1 MDENTINDINKK
13 FENLTKK
20 CELLEKINKVNEN
33 AILNLNTQMKFLREE
48 HKKELENIKLN
59 FTIQLKNFFNTIS
72 QNKEKGKEFA
82 EIIIVDQKNG
92 MEDIKNMCIRM
103 INKIEN
109 EFAFLKL
116 DVLQHLGNTPGN
128 SEKINEIID
137 DKEVGVVERFE
148 NKLFNIYYKVFL
160 DINKTIPHKDL
171 MELKKL
177 GSALLIKE
185 KISPLIA
192 TKSFLDK
199 NILNKNEI
207 NGIVKMSIDMKKG
220 YIFNEMDDILLRKL
234 DNIFED
240 KYIKEFKEKYGIL
253 DEEIS
258 DNIIKQ
264 EIINQDYN
272 ETHILEAILKK
283 LNYIK

>member
-1 MDENTINDINKK
+1 MNENTINDINKK

-20 CELLEKINKVNEN
+20 CELLEKRNKLNEN
-33 AILNLNTQMKFLREE
+33 TILNLNTQMKFLREE
-48 HKKELENIKLN
+48 HKKELDNIKLN
-59 FTIQLKNFFNTIS
+59 FTIQLQNFFNTIS
-72 QNKEKGKEFA
+72 QNKAKGKEFA

-92 MEDIKNMCIRM
+92 IEDIKNMCIEM

-109 EFAFLKL
+109 EFVNLKY

-137 DKEVGVVERFE
+137 DKEVGVVDRFE
-148 NKLFNIYYKVFL
+148 NKLFNIFL
-160 DINKTIPHKDL
+160 DRNKTILHKDL

-185 KISPLIA
+185 KMSPLEA
-192 TKSFLDK
+192 VKSFLNK

-220 YIFNEMDDILLRKL
+220 DILAEMDDILIILYYKE
-234 DNIFED
+234 F
-240 KYIKEFKEKYGIL
+240 KEFKEKYGIL

-258 DNIIKQ
+258 DNIIEQ
-264 EIINQDYN
+264 EIIKQNYN

>member
-13 FENLTKK
+13 FENLTTK
-20 CELLEKINKVNEN
+20 CELLEKRNKLNEN
-33 AILNLNTQMKFLREE
+33 TILNLNTQLKFLREE
-48 HKKELENIKLN
+48 HRKELDNIKLN
-59 FTIQLKNFFNTIS
+59 FTVQLENFFNTIS
-72 QNKEKGKEFA
+72 QNKAKGKECA

-92 MEDIKNMCIRM
+92 IEDIKNMCIEM

-109 EFAFLKL
+109 EFVNLKY

-137 DKEVGVVERFE
+137 DKEVGVVDRFE
-148 NKLFNIYYKVFL
+148 NKLFNIFL
-160 DINKTIPHKDL
+160 DRNKTILHKDL

-185 KISPLIA
+185 KMSPLEA
-192 TKSFLDK
+192 VKSFLNK

-220 YIFNEMDDILLRKL
+220 YIFNEMDDILLSKL

-240 KYIKEFKEKYGIL
+240 KYVKEFKEKYGIL

-258 DNIIKQ
+258 DNIIEQ
-264 EIINQDYN
+264 EIIKQNYN

>member
-1 MDENTINDINKK
+1 MNENTINDINKK

-20 CELLEKINKVNEN
+20 CELLEKKNKVNEN
-33 AILNLNTQMKFLREE
+33 AILNLNTQLKFLREE
-48 HKKELENIKLN
+48 HKKELDNIKLN

-72 QNKEKGKEFA
+72 QNKAKGKECA
-82 EIIIVDQKNG
+82 EIIIVDQNNG
-92 MEDIKNMCIRM
+92 IEDIKNMCIEM

-109 EFAFLKL
+109 EFVNLKY

-137 DKEVGVVERFE
+137 DKEVGVVDRFE
-148 NKLFNIYYKVFL
+148 NKLFNIFL
-160 DINKTIPHKDL
+160 DRNKTILHKDL

-185 KISPLIA
+185 KMSPVMA
-192 TKSFLDK
+192 VKSFLNK

-240 KYIKEFKEKYGIL
+240 KYVKEFKEKYGIL

-264 EIINQDYN
+264 EIINQDYH

>member
-13 FENLTKK
+13 FENLTRK
-20 CELLEKINKVNEN
+20 CELLEKRNKLNEN
-33 AILNLNTQMKFLREE
+33 TILNLNTQMKFLREE
-48 HKKELENIKLN
+48 HKKELDNIKLN

-72 QNKEKGKEFA
+72 QNKAKGKECA
-82 EIIIVDQKNG
+82 EIIIVDQNNG
-92 MEDIKNMCIRM
+92 IEDIKNMCIEM

-109 EFAFLKL
+109 EFVNLKY

-137 DKEVGVVERFE
+137 DKEVGVVDRFE
-148 NKLFNIYYKVFL
+148 NKLFNIFL
-160 DINKTIPHKDL
+160 DRNKTILHKDL

-185 KISPLIA
+185 KMSPLEA
-192 TKSFLDK
+192 VKSFLNK

-240 KYIKEFKEKYGIL
+240 KYVKEFKEKYGIL
-253 DEEIS
+253 YEEIS

>member
-20 CELLEKINKVNEN
+20 CELLETINKVNEN
-33 AILNLNTQMKFLREE
+33 AILNLNTQLKFLREE
-48 HKKELENIKLN
+48 HKKELDNIKLN
-59 FTIQLKNFFNTIS
+59 FTIQLENFFNTIS
-72 QNKEKGKEFA
+72 QNKAKGKEFA

-148 NKLFNIYYKVFL
+148 NKLFNIFL

-220 YIFNEMDDILLRKL
+220 DILAEMDDILLRKL

-240 KYIKEFKEKYGIL
+240 KYVKEFKEKYGIL

-264 EIINQDYN
+264 EIINQNYN

>member
-1 MDENTINDINKK
+1 MNENTINDINKK

-20 CELLEKINKVNEN
+20 CELLEKRNKLNEN
-33 AILNLNTQMKFLREE
+33 TILNLNTQMKFLREE
-48 HKKELENIKLN
+48 HKKELDNIKLN
-59 FTIQLKNFFNTIS
+59 FTIQLQNFFNTIS
-72 QNKEKGKEFA
+72 QNKAKGKEFA

-92 MEDIKNMCIRM
+92 IEDIKNMCIEM

-109 EFAFLKL
+109 EFVNLKY

-137 DKEVGVVERFE
+137 DKEVGVVDRFE
-148 NKLFNIYYKVFL
+148 NKLFNIFL
-160 DINKTIPHKDL
+160 DRNKTILHKDL

-185 KISPLIA
+185 KMSPVMA
-192 TKSFLDK
+192 VKSFLNK

-234 DNIFED
+234 DNIFEG
-240 KYIKEFKEKYGIL
+240 KYVKEFKEKYGIL

-258 DNIIKQ
+258 DNIIEQ
-264 EIINQDYN
+264 EIIKQNYN

>member
-1 MDENTINDINKK
+1 MNENTINDINKK

-20 CELLEKINKVNEN
+20 CELLEKRNKLNEN
-33 AILNLNTQMKFLREE
+33 TILNLNTQMKFLREE
-48 HKKELENIKLN
+48 HKKELDNIKLN
-59 FTIQLKNFFNTIS
+59 FTIQLQNFFNTIS
-72 QNKEKGKEFA
+72 QNKAKGKEFA

-92 MEDIKNMCIRM
+92 IEDIKNMCIEM

-109 EFAFLKL
+109 EFVNLKY

-137 DKEVGVVERFE
+137 DKEVGVVDRFE
-148 NKLFNIYYKVFL
+148 NKLFNIFL
-160 DINKTIPHKDL
+160 DRNKTILHKDL

-185 KISPLIA
+185 KMSPVMA
-192 TKSFLDK
+192 VKSFLNK

-220 YIFNEMDDILLRKL
+220 DILAEMDDILLRKL
-234 DNIFED
+234 DNIFEG
-240 KYIKEFKEKYGIL
+240 KYVKEFKEKYGIL

-258 DNIIKQ
+258 DNIIEQ
-264 EIINQDYN
+264 EIIKQNYN

>member
-20 CELLEKINKVNEN
+20 CELLEKRNKLNEN
-33 AILNLNTQMKFLREE
+33 AILNLNTQLKFLREE
-48 HKKELENIKLN
+48 HKKELDNIKLN

-72 QNKEKGKEFA
+72 QNKAKGKECA
-82 EIIIVDQKNG
+82 EIIIVDQNNG
-92 MEDIKNMCIRM
+92 IEDIKNMCIEM

-109 EFAFLKL
+109 EFVNLKY

-137 DKEVGVVERFE
+137 DKEVGVVDRFE
-148 NKLFNIYYKVFL
+148 NKLFNIFL
-160 DINKTIPHKDL
+160 DRNKTILHKDL

-185 KISPLIA
+185 KMSPLEA
-192 TKSFLDK
+192 VKSFLNK

-240 KYIKEFKEKYGIL
+240 KYVKEFKEKYGIL

>member
-20 CELLEKINKVNEN
+20 CELLEERNKLNEN
-33 AILNLNTQMKFLREE
+33 AILNLNTQLKFLREE
-48 HKKELENIKLN
+48 HKKELNNIKLN

-72 QNKEKGKEFA
+72 QNKAKGKECA
-82 EIIIVDQKNG
+82 EIIIVDQNNG

-148 NKLFNIYYKVFL
+148 NKLFNIFL

-185 KISPLIA
+185 KMSPLEA
-192 TKSFLDK
+192 VKSFLNK

-220 YIFNEMDDILLRKL
+220 DIFSEMDDILLRKL

-240 KYIKEFKEKYGIL
+240 NYIKEFKEKYGIL

-264 EIINQDYN
+264 EIINQNYN

>member
-13 FENLTKK
+13 FENLTEK

-33 AILNLNTQMKFLREE
+33 AILNLNTQLKFLREE
-48 HKKELENIKLN
+48 HRKELDNIKLN

-72 QNKEKGKEFA
+72 QNKAKGKECA
-82 EIIIVDQKNG
+82 EIIIVDQKKG
-92 MEDIKNMCIRM
+92 IEDIKNMCIGM

-109 EFAFLKL
+109 KL
-116 DVLQHLGNTPGN
+116 VNLQYDILEYLGNTPGN
-128 SEKINEIID
+128 SEKSNKIID
-137 DKEVGVVERFE
+137 DKEGEIEERFE
-148 NKLFNIYYKVFL
+148 NKLFNIFFDK
-160 DINKTIPHKDL
+160 NQTIPKNDL

-177 GSALLIKE
+177 GSALLITK
-185 KISPLIA
+185 KIIPISA
-192 TKSFLDK
+192 AKNFLEQ
-199 NILNKNEI
+199 NVLNNNEI
-207 NGIVKMSIDMKKG
+207 SGIVKMSIDLKKVN
-220 YIFNEMDDILLRKL
+220 IFNEMSDISLRKL

-264 EIINQDYN
+264 EIIKQNYN
-272 ETHILEAILKK
+272 ETNILEAILKK

>member
-1 MDENTINDINKK
+1 MNENTINDINKK

-20 CELLEKINKVNEN
+20 CELLEKRNKLNEN
-33 AILNLNTQMKFLREE
+33 TILNLNTQMKFLREE
-48 HKKELENIKLN
+48 HKKELDNIKLN
-59 FTIQLKNFFNTIS
+59 FTIQLQNFFNTIS
-72 QNKEKGKEFA
+72 QNKAKGKEFA

-92 MEDIKNMCIRM
+92 IEDIKNMCIEM

-109 EFAFLKL
+109 EFVNLKY

-137 DKEVGVVERFE
+137 DKEVGVVDRFE
-148 NKLFNIYYKVFL
+148 NKLFNIFL
-160 DINKTIPHKDL
+160 DRNKTILHKDL

-185 KISPLIA
+185 KMSPVMA
-192 TKSFLDK
+192 VKSFLNK

-220 YIFNEMDDILLRKL
+220 DILAEMDDILLRKL
-234 DNIFED
+234 DNIFEG
-240 KYIKEFKEKYGIL
+240 KYVKEFKEKYGIL

-258 DNIIKQ
+258 DNIIEQ
-264 EIINQDYN
+264 EIIKQNYN
-272 ETHILEAILKK
+272 ETYILEAILKK